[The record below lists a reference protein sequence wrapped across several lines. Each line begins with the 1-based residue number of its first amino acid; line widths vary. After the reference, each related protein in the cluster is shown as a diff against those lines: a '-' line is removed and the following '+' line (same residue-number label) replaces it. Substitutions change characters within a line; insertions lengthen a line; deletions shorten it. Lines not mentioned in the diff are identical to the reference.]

1 MRKGVGDARGASFEN
16 MNVVAAIVGE
26 GRSEIKTAKAVG
38 SPRRPGIGGF
48 VYYNEL
54 PWRVEGVG
62 KEINGVSMDAMV
74 CRDRRIAVKGT
85 EVVQCKFYVR
95 KELVP
100 EIEGEL
106 GMNRGES
113 SNHMVF
119 ESADGPFSKISA
131 MVGGRLELNS
141 DRNRW
146 GAKVGVEIRGEF
158 VVDSK
163 VGDSMATG
171 VEESDSRC
179 ISFEI
184 GSSRFGRHRFSMY
197 VSLEY
202 SDEDVLIQ
210 PTRLDRETACKV
222 GAGPVSTGGDCKGE
236 GRELGDIV
244 GKESRVRGKES
255 SNRIGRASRA

>member
-1 MRKGVGDARGASFEN
+1 
-16 MNVVAAIVGE
+16 
-26 GRSEIKTAKAVG
+26 
-38 SPRRPGIGGF
+38 
-48 VYYNEL
+48 
-54 PWRVEGVG
+54 
-62 KEINGVSMDAMV
+62 MDAMV
-74 CRDRRIAVKGT
+74 CRDRGVAVKGA

-106 GMNRGES
+106 GMNRGKGG
-113 SNHMVF
+113 NHVDF
-119 ESADGPFSKISA
+119 ESADGSFSKISA

-158 VVDSK
+158 IVDSK
-163 VGDSMATG
+163 VGGSVATG
-171 VEESDSRC
+171 VEERDSRC
-179 ISFEI
+179 IGFEI
-184 GSSRFGRHRFSMY
+184 RSSRFGRHRFSMH
-197 VSLEY
+197 VSFEH
-202 SDEDVLIQ
+202 SNEGMLIQ

-222 GAGPVSTGGDCKGE
+222 GAGPVSTRGDCKRE

-244 GKESRVRGKES
+244 GKKSRVRGKES